1 MPRYTIHWDENTNR
15 WDMVEEEIGHI
26 HVYTHTSIYTHTRQ
40 DAASECGTYVVI
52 FISDTMKEVEG
63 EILKKKT
70 L

>member
-15 WDMVEEEIGHI
+15 WDMVEEEIGHGNA
-26 HVYTHTSIYTHTRQ
+26 HTCIYTHKAR
-40 DAASECGTYVVI
+40 CCIRMCTYVVI